1 MIAASGIC
9 KDYHSETGH
18 GYHRVLSEVSFAVER
33 GEKLAVLGR
42 NGAGKS
48 TLIRLLAGIE
58 RPPSGSIERTMTV
71 SWPVGLNGGVG
82 GSMTGNDNI
91 RFISRIYDRPFR
103 EMREYVDDFAEL
115 GKFLAE
121 PVRTYSA
128 GMRARLNFALSIA
141 IDFDCYLIDEIIAV
155 GDQRFQRRSQ
165 QELFEKRSDRSLIL
179 ASHVPNVVRDYC
191 ARARAAP
198 RPRQGVRR
206 PRPRPRHLP
215 RPVSGPLPVPRYA
228 GRAVAAA
235 RRSKLSSA
243 ACSGAIWRPAV
254 SSRRACAWSAG
265 RLIDSMPSR

>member
-1 MIAASGIC
+1 MIAATGIS

-18 GYHRVLSEVSFAVER
+18 GYHRVLNDVSFAVER
-33 GEKLAVLGR
+33 GEKVAVLGR

-58 RPPSGSIERTMTV
+58 VPTRGTIERTMSV

-91 RFISRIYDRPFR
+91 RFISRLYNRPFPL
-103 EMREYVDDFAEL
+103 MREYVDDFAEL

-141 IDFDCYLIDEIIAV
+141 IDFDCYLIDEIISV

-165 QELFEKRSDRSLIL
+165 EELFEKRSDRCLIL

-191 ARARAAP
+191 SRALVLHR
-198 RPRQGVRR
+198 
-206 PRPRPRHLP
+206 
-215 RPVSGPLPVPRYA
+215 
-228 GRAVAAA
+228 GRGKVFDDLDLA
-235 RRSKLSSA
+235 LD
-243 ACSGAIWRPAV
+243 IYQD
-254 SSRRACAWSAG
+254 
-265 RLIDSMPSR
+265 L